1 MQGENINP
9 ASNCMSRIGVAAT
22 VRVEPDVCFPP
33 PHRHASGHRL
43 TGQWAIPFIT
53 WKKPVT
59 RLAAAQRL
67 EQRQRGGDDADGAGL
82 GPNIAKRPRWSCL
95 CDCDTQKQPFCVQI
109 NSRKGFEKNLASQ
122 MIHIRKGING
132 LFINRQTIL
141 KQGYYLATTNNN

>member
-1 MQGENINP
+1 MRCGSRRAMAERCRKGENINP
-9 ASNCMSRIGVAAT
+9 ASNRKSGMCVAAS
-22 VRVEPDVCFPP
+22 VRCEPDIYLPS

-67 EQRQRGGDDADGAGL
+67 EQLQRGGDDADGAGL
-82 GPNIAKRPRWSCL
+82 GPNIAKRPGWSCL
-95 CDCDTQKQPFCVQI
+95 CDCYTQKQPFCVQI

-122 MIHIRKGING
+122 MILSLIHI
-132 LFINRQTIL
+132 
-141 KQGYYLATTNNN
+141 